1 MDIISIWIGEKT
13 LFEATVDIR
22 GRELDLLKPV
32 NKLQN
37 NLLNSAENKVL
48 YISYLLQ
55 TRLSKHPT
63 FAH

>member
-22 GRELDLLKPV
+22 GRELDLLKPF

>member
-1 MDIISIWIGEKT
+1 MDIISIWIGEKK

>member
-1 MDIISIWIGEKT
+1 MDIISIWIGEKA
-13 LFEATVDIR
+13 LFEATVGIR

>member
-1 MDIISIWIGEKT
+1 MDIISIWIGEKA

>member
-1 MDIISIWIGEKT
+1 MDIIGIWIGEMT

-22 GRELDLLKPV
+22 GRELDLLKPF